1 MLDKMEREFF
11 VIAGTIA
18 GFVAALLSI
27 MEGLARLR
35 DRVRTAKERKKAVVV
50 FRSDA
55 EQPARVEQWAGKVLN
70 ASGYLLVDEIAVIVA
85 AGILLNYFGLVL
97 SLRLQSILYLDMTG
111 TALTAFLLGP
121 WWGAIVGL
129 LSNSLVNWL
138 LYPEPGADVIIFP
151 WSLVNMAGALF
162 WGFMARR
169 AGFRKY
175 LRSAQASTLWHLWY
189 LVTFGVL
196 GAGVMSVPGTFVL
209 AAISKEAGLP
219 LNPDLA
225 HALKRIVDH
234 SQAALQGH
242 LNALFGVAWG
252 GSFGWALQSW
262 LQNFLRYIPDKTL
275 CAAIALAVLKYGFP
289 LFERE
294 MILGEQSRPR
304 PRDTMAAPLFLGCL
318 YVPSFVAF
326 VRAEEYRIAQ
336 YWPLWSVPWLIIV
349 GGIVAQQRWGPSD
362 TVARHACISRH
373 ERYRRALS
381 PVGGGPA
388 HDFCRRLLFATL
400 ATSTFFAFGIIVL
413 LAHAYRAAF
422 NFFSVVY
429 GFLLVM
435 NLVSVAIAQNLSVVH
450 REE

>member
-1 MLDKMEREFF
+1 MNTDFLVVGGM
-11 VIAGTIA
+11 ITA
-18 GFVAALLSI
+18 FVAAILSLLEKLLSLR
-27 MEGLARLR
+27 ERLKS
-35 DRVRTAKERKKAVVV
+35 AKQRKRIPVADHSHAAPQVTDESMFLDVIL
-50 FRSDA
+50 
-55 EQPARVEQWAGKVLN
+55 PGARVLN
-70 ASGYLLVDEIAVIVA
+70 ISSYLLWDEIGVIVA

-175 LRSAQASTLWHLWY
+175 LRSAQASILWHLWY

-209 AAISKEAGLP
+209 AALSKEAVLP

-252 GSFGWALQSW
+252 ESVGWALQSR

-275 CAAIALAVLKYGFP
+275 CAAIAFAVLKYGLP

-304 PRDTMAAPLFLGCL
+304 PRDTM
-318 YVPSFVAF
+318 
-326 VRAEEYRIAQ
+326 
-336 YWPLWSVPWLIIV
+336 
-349 GGIVAQQRWGPSD
+349 
-362 TVARHACISRH
+362 
-373 ERYRRALS
+373 
-381 PVGGGPA
+381 
-388 HDFCRRLLFATL
+388 
-400 ATSTFFAFGIIVL
+400 
-413 LAHAYRAAF
+413 
-422 NFFSVVY
+422 
-429 GFLLVM
+429 
-435 NLVSVAIAQNLSVVH
+435 
-450 REE
+450 